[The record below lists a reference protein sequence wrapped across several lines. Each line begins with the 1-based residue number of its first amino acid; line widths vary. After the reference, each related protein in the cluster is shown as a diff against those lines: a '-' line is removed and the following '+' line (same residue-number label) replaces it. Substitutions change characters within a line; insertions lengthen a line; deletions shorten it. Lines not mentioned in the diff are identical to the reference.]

1 MKKEKKISPSLLSA
15 DFCNLN
21 RDIHMLE
28 SAGADLLHIDVMDGH
43 FVPNITIGIPVV
55 EAIKKNSSIPCDVHL
70 MIEKPERY
78 VDDFVKAGA
87 DYLTVHAEACTH
99 LHRTLQHIRILGCKS
114 GVALNPHTSLSVIE
128 EVLEEIDLV
137 LIMSVNPGF
146 GGQSFISNALS
157 KIKRLKRMIMEK
169 GYNHIEI
176 EVDGGIKLNNIQEV
190 AEAGADI
197 IVSGS
202 GIFNG
207 KPAETIAE
215 MKKIIN
221 GSEFKSVFFPLF
233 KGFFL

>member
-1 MKKEKKISPSLLSA
+1 MARIVLISDYNFLVNRKEVI
-15 DFCNLN
+15 C
-21 RDIHMLE
+21 
-28 SAGADLLHIDVMDGH
+28 
-43 FVPNITIGIPVV
+43 IGRAP
-55 EAIKKNSSIPCDVHL
+55 
-70 MIEKPERY
+70 
-78 VDDFVKAGA
+78 
-87 DYLTVHAEACTH
+87 
-99 LHRTLQHIRILGCKS
+99 
-114 GVALNPHTSLSVIE
+114 E

-146 GGQSFISNALS
+146 GGQSFIPNALS
-157 KIKRLKRMIMEK
+157 KIKRLKQMIMEK

-221 GSEFKSVFFPLF
+221 G
-233 KGFFL
+233 

>member
-1 MKKEKKISPSLLSA
+1 
-15 DFCNLN
+15 
-21 RDIHMLE
+21 MLE

-43 FVPNITIGIPVV
+43 FVPNITIGIPVL

-78 VDDFVKAGA
+78 VESFVKAGA

-99 LHRTLQHIRILGCKS
+99 FHRTLQHIRSLGCKS

-146 GGQSFISNALS
+146 GGQSFIPNALN
-157 KIKRLKRMIMEK
+157 KIKRLKQMIMEK

-221 GSEFKSVFFPLF
+221 G
-233 KGFFL
+233 

>member
-1 MKKEKKISPSLLSA
+1 M
-15 DFCNLN
+15 
-21 RDIHMLE
+21 
-28 SAGADLLHIDVMDGH
+28 
-43 FVPNITIGIPVV
+43 
-55 EAIKKNSSIPCDVHL
+55 
-70 MIEKPERY
+70 
-78 VDDFVKAGA
+78 
-87 DYLTVHAEACTH
+87 
-99 LHRTLQHIRILGCKS
+99 
-114 GVALNPHTSLSVIE
+114 SLSVIE

-146 GGQSFISNALS
+146 GGQSFIPNALN
-157 KIKRLKRMIMEK
+157 KIKRLKQMIMEK

-221 GSEFKSVFFPLF
+221 G
-233 KGFFL
+233 

>member
-28 SAGADLLHIDVMDGH
+28 NAGADLLHIDVMDGH

-78 VDDFVKAGA
+78 VENFVKAGA

-99 LHRTLQHIRILGCKS
+99 LHRTLQHIRSLGCNS

-146 GGQSFISNALS
+146 GGQSFIPNALN
-157 KIKRLKRMIMEK
+157 KIKRLKQMIMEK

-221 GSEFKSVFFPLF
+221 G
-233 KGFFL
+233 

>member
-15 DFCNLN
+15 DFCNLS

-28 SAGADLLHIDVMDGH
+28 SAGAELLHIDVMDGH
-43 FVPNITIGIPVV
+43 FVPNITIGIPVL

-78 VDDFVKAGA
+78 VESFVKAGA

-99 LHRTLQHIRILGCKS
+99 LHRTLQHIRSLGCKS
-114 GVALNPHTSLSVIE
+114 GVALNPHTNLSVIE

-146 GGQSFISNALS
+146 GGQSFIPNALN
-157 KIKRLKRMIMEK
+157 KIKRLKQMIMEK

-221 GSEFKSVFFPLF
+221 G
-233 KGFFL
+233 

>member
-1 MKKEKKISPSLLSA
+1 
-15 DFCNLN
+15 
-21 RDIHMLE
+21 
-28 SAGADLLHIDVMDGH
+28 MDGH

-78 VDDFVKAGA
+78 VESFVKAGA

-99 LHRTLQHIRILGCKS
+99 LHRTLQHIRSLGCKS

-146 GGQSFISNALS
+146 GGQSFIPNALN
-157 KIKRLKRMIMEK
+157 KIKRLKQMIMEK

-221 GSEFKSVFFPLF
+221 G
-233 KGFFL
+233 

>member
-78 VDDFVKAGA
+78 VDDFIKAGA
-87 DYLTVHAEACTH
+87 DYLTIHAEACTH
-99 LHRTLQHIRILGCKS
+99 LHRTLQHIRSLGCKN

-146 GGQSFISNALS
+146 GGQSFIPNALN
-157 KIKRLKRMIMEK
+157 KIKRLKQMIMEK

-176 EVDGGIKLNNIQEV
+176 EVDGGIKLNNIQEI

-221 GSEFKSVFFPLF
+221 G
-233 KGFFL
+233 

>member
-1 MKKEKKISPSLLSA
+1 
-15 DFCNLN
+15 
-21 RDIHMLE
+21 MLE
-28 SAGADLLHIDVMDGH
+28 SAGADFLHIDVMDGH

-99 LHRTLQHIRILGCKS
+99 LHRTLQHIRSLGCKR

-146 GGQSFISNALS
+146 GGQSFIPNVLN
-157 KIKRLKRMIMEK
+157 KIKRLKQMIMEK

-221 GSEFKSVFFPLF
+221 G
-233 KGFFL
+233 